1 MQMKFCPLYSGSSGN
16 CTYIATEKTRLL
28 VDAGMSGK
36 MLSDALNAIHVLPE
50 TVDAILITHE
60 HSDHVKGAGIL
71 SRKYHIPIYANAA
84 TWRAM
89 ERQVGAVPQAMRR
102 VFETGESFFVG
113 EMDVLPFS
121 IPHDAADPVGF
132 RVFAGGHSV
141 ATATDMGYLTQN
153 TVDAIGGSDVVLLE
167 SNHDPDMLMQN
178 PHYSARLKQRILGRH
193 GHLSNES
200 CAQAV
205 LTLYETGVRHL
216 VLGHLSGENN
226 TPSLALE
233 TTLRAAE
240 KYGLAQGE
248 DIFIHIAWRDRVSG
262 MFTVG

>member
-36 MLSDALNAIHVLPE
+36 MLCDALNAIHVLPE

-89 ERQVGAVPQAMRR
+89 ERQVGAVPQALRR

-226 TPSLALE
+226 TPSMALE
-233 TTLRAAE
+233 TTLRAVE

-262 MFTVG
+262 RFTVG